1 MQIFSA
7 GKPARFM
14 LLVSSAAL
22 FAACGGTTVFS
33 GKGPVAI
40 SGDLPAPPPP
50 PPVEA
55 PKPPEPPPKVVVKDN
70 KIEITEKIQFEYN
83 KAVILPQSFALMD
96 EIAATLKK
104 NPHIKKVAIEGH
116 ASSEGDPKRN
126 LKLSDERAKAVQ
138 TYLVEKGG
146 IAAAA
151 LTAKGYGITKPIADN
166 ATEEGKEKNRRV
178 EFTILEQDVT
188 KKKVEVD
195 ASGKETVVEEKTLSE
210 KKELPEAPAVEDK
223 AKDKDKSKDKDKKKD
238 DKAPPK
244 KPADKDDKKKDAK

>member
-7 GKPARFM
+7 GKKPARFM

-33 GKGPVAI
+33 GKGPVAVT
-40 SGDLPAPPPP
+40 GDLPAPPPP

-83 KAVILPQSFALMD
+83 KAVILPQSFGLMD
-96 EIAATLKK
+96 EIASTLKK
-104 NPHIKKVAIEGH
+104 NPHIKKVGIEGH
-116 ASSEGDPKRN
+116 ASSEGDPKHN
-126 LKLSDERAKAVQ
+126 LKLSDERAKSVMA
-138 TYLVEKGG
+138 YLVEKGG
-146 IAAAA
+146 IAATT

-166 ATEEGKEKNRRV
+166 STDEGKEKNRRV
-178 EFTILEQDVT
+178 EFTIIEQDVT

-195 ASGKETVVEEKTLSE
+195 SSGKETVVEEKTHSE
-210 KKELPEAPAVEDK
+210 KKELPDVPAVDDK
-223 AKDKDKSKDKDKKKD
+223 AKEKKDDKKKD
-238 DKAPPK
+238 DKKDAKAPPK
-244 KPADKDDKKKDAK
+244 KPAAKDDKKDAK